1 MSNHSLPQTPMSERE
16 RKKFLRGA
24 IFLMATSSIGPAF
37 LTQTSLF
44 TQQFMASFAFAI
56 VASIIIDIGAQL
68 NIWRVISVSGLRGQE
83 IAGKVLPGLGIFVAI
98 LMVFGGFAFNIG
110 NVAGAGLGI
119 NVLFGLPVEV
129 GAIIT
134 AVMAIVIF
142 LVRNAMRVVDWVMQV
157 LGIIMIVMVGYV
169 MFSTS
174 PPLQEVL
181 VKAVL
186 PDNFNALLLPIVTLV
201 GGTVGGYISFAGGHR
216 LIDAGVV
223 GKENVG
229 FVSRAANYGILTT
242 GVMRVFLFLAVL
254 GVVTL
259 GYTLDEGNPAAT
271 VFQVALGDI
280 GYKMFGIVLF
290 AAAISSVIGCAYTS
304 ISFLRSFHPFFE
316 KYNSAIIAVFIA
328 ISTVIFVFIGRPVA
342 LLVIAGALNALILPV
357 VLTTILIAS
366 RKKSIVGDY
375 RHPSWLIVFGI
386 IAIIVTIGAGYI
398 SFGALLELWTG

>member
-1 MSNHSLPQTPMSERE
+1 MSDRE
-16 RKKFLRGA
+16 RKTFLRGA

-44 TQQFMASFAFAI
+44 TAEFMASFAFAI
-56 VASIIIDIGAQL
+56 LISIIIDIGVQL
-68 NIWRVISVSGLRGQE
+68 NIWRVISVTGLRGQE
-83 IAGKVLPGLGIFVAI
+83 IAGRVLPGLGLFVAI
-98 LMVFGGFAFNIG
+98 LIVFGGFAFNIG
-110 NVAGAGLGI
+110 NVAGAGLGM

-134 AVMAIVIF
+134 AAIAIGIF
-142 LVRNAMRVVDWVMQV
+142 LVRNALRVVDRVMQV

-174 PPLQEVL
+174 PPMQEVL
-181 VKAVL
+181 VKSVF
-186 PDNFNALLLPIVTLV
+186 PDNYGALLLPIVTLV

-280 GYKMFGIVLF
+280 GFKLFGVVLF

-316 KYNSAIIAVFIA
+316 KYNSAIIAIFIA
-328 ISTVIFVFIGRPVA
+328 ISTIIFVFIGRPVQ
-342 LLVIAGALNALILPV
+342 LLVLAGALNALILPII
-357 VLTTILIAS
+357 LTTILVAS
-366 RKKSIVGDY
+366 RKKSIVKDY
-375 RHPSWLIVFGI
+375 HHPTWLIVFGI
-386 IAIIVTIGAGYI
+386 IAILFTIGAGYI
-398 SFGALLELWTG
+398 SIEAMIDLWTG

>member
-1 MSNHSLPQTPMSERE
+1 MSNQSLPQTPMSERE

-134 AVMAIVIF
+134 AVLAIIIF

-223 GKENVG
+223 GQENVG

-242 GVMRVFLFLAVL
+242 GLMRVFLFLAVL

-316 KYNSAIIAVFIA
+316 KYNSMIIAVFIA

-398 SFGALLELWTG
+398 SFGALLDLWTG